1 MSGDRRGQP
10 LSAFAR
16 KILKL
21 NRESPLLMPPGV
33 TRGRGGQ
40 LSTDAYDLPHLLD
53 FAEKIPVRQKVSL
66 RDL

>member
-40 LSTDAYDLPHLLD
+40 LSTDPYDLPPGHAR
-53 FAEKIPVRQKVSL
+53 AEKISRGPEARTAL
-66 RDL
+66 

>member
-33 TRGRGGQ
+33 TRGRGVN
-40 LSTDAYDLPHLLD
+40 SLP
-53 FAEKIPVRQKVSL
+53 IPTTYRL
-66 RDL
+66 GTHA